1 MNERTKITASHLS
14 RQAIVYLRQ
23 SSAAQVEHN
32 RESTDRQYALASKAR
47 ALGWPAER
55 VIVIDEDLGLSGS
68 GAVARSGF
76 ARLTAEVALAHVGLV
91 LGLEVSRLARNNAE
105 WYRLI
110 DLAGL
115 TDTLI
120 GDADGLYH
128 PALFNDRLLLGLKG
142 TMSEAELHV
151 LRARLN
157 GGIRNKAARGEL
169 RRGLP
174 VGFVWGEAE
183 GEVCFHPDEAVV
195 TAIRTVFA
203 RFSETG
209 SARRVWLWF
218 RSEGL
223 KFPLQMHQG
232 GEIRWVEASYTA
244 IHHVLTNPVYAGA
257 YAYGKTRQE
266 TVLDAGGGRRKR
278 LRHLPRS
285 EWQVLIPEHHPGFID
300 WQSYEANQER
310 IASNTRPGPHK
321 AGGAVREGSALLQGL
336 ARCGHC
342 GRRLHTHYRGR
353 NSSPGYHCPGK
364 VLVEGR
370 GVYCLNIGGIQ
381 IDQAVTR
388 TFIAALEPAGLAA
401 TLAAAERLES
411 DREAA
416 LKQWRLGVERASY
429 EAQRAERRYCA
440 VDSDNR
446 LVARGLEREWEERL
460 RALDAAKAELERRER
475 QQPRV
480 ISQVERD
487 RLLALGPDLAAVW
500 RAATTAP
507 HDRKELLRTLVE
519 EVIVK
524 VERDKAAAH
533 LTLRWKGG
541 ALDEINLP
549 LPRSRP
555 ATTRTDEDTI
565 ALVRRLAVHYPD
577 SVIAGILNRQGR
589 TTAYGHRFIAGRV
602 GNLRRHWDIPCFE
615 PTAGA
620 PEGEL
625 LTIKKAA
632 VALGV
637 APSTI
642 HRLLN
647 DGIIAG
653 EQLTPGA
660 PWRIRL
666 TDDLM
671 ARFNG
676 DAGDAFVAMREAM
689 RALGVSRQT
698 VLQRVKRGELE
709 AVHVM
714 RGKQKGLRIKVVAR
728 QPGLFDPTS

>member
-1 MNERTKITASHLS
+1 MNEHLKITPAHLS

-32 RESTDRQYALASKAR
+32 RESTDRQYALAGKAR
-47 ALGWPAER
+47 DLGWPDER
-55 VIVIDEDLGLSGS
+55 IILIDEDLGLSGS
-68 GAVARSGF
+68 GSVARSGF
-76 ARLTAEVALAHVGLV
+76 ARLTAEVALGHVGLV

-110 DLAGL
+110 DLAGF

-120 GDADGLYH
+120 GDADGIYH
-128 PALFNDRLLLGLKG
+128 PAVFNDRLLLGLKG

-174 VGFVWGEAE
+174 VGFVWGEAD

-195 TAIRTVFA
+195 TAIRGVFA
-203 RFSETG
+203 RFAETG

-223 KFPLQMHQG
+223 KFPLQMHAHS
-232 GEIRWVEASYTA
+232 EIRWVEASYTA
-244 IHHVLTNPVYAGA
+244 IHQVLTNPVYAGA
-257 YAYGKTRQE
+257 YVYGRTRQE
-266 TVLDAGGGRRKR
+266 TILDASGARKKR
-278 LRHLPRS
+278 IRYLPRS
-285 EWQVLIPEHHPGFID
+285 QWQVLIREHHSGFID
-300 WQSYEANQER
+300 WPTYEANQQR
-310 IASNTRPGPHK
+310 LAQNTRPQPHTG
-321 AGGAVREGSALLQGL
+321 GGAVREGGALLQGL
-336 ARCGHC
+336 AKCGHC

-353 NSSPGYHCPGK
+353 NSAPGYHCAGK
-364 VLVEGR
+364 VLVQNR
-370 GVYCLNIGGIQ
+370 GVYCLNVGGVQ
-381 IDQAVTR
+381 IDDAIAQA
-388 TFIAALEPAGLAA
+388 FLAALEPAKLTAA
-401 TLAAAERLES
+401 LAAAERLEV

-416 LKQWRLGVERASY
+416 LKQWRLAVERTSY
-429 EAQRAERRYCA
+429 EAQRAERRYRA
-440 VDSDNR
+440 VDPDNR
-446 LVARGLEREWEERL
+446 LVARGLERQWEECL
-460 RALDAAKAELERRER
+460 KALEAAKVDLARREAER
-475 QQPRV
+475 PNV
-480 ISQVERD
+480 ISQQERD
-487 RLLALGPDLAAVW
+487 RLLALGPDLVSVW
-500 RAATTAP
+500 NASTTTP
-507 HDRKELLRTLVE
+507 RDRKELLRTLIE
-519 EVIVK
+519 EVIIR
-524 VERDKAAAH
+524 VERDAFAAH

-541 ALDEINLP
+541 ALTDIDLA

-555 ATTRTDEDTI
+555 ATIRTDEDTI
-565 ALVRRLAVHYPD
+565 ALLRRLAMHYPD
-577 SVIAGILNRQGR
+577 AVIAGILNRQGR
-589 TTAYGHRFIAGRV
+589 TTAYGHRFDRNRV
-602 GNLRRHWDIPCFE
+602 GNLRHHWNIPSCQE
-615 PTAGA
+615 IPQADGD
-620 PEGEL
+620 L
-625 LTIKKAA
+625 MTIRQAA
-632 VALGV
+632 LALGV

-666 TDDLM
+666 TDQLN

-676 DAGDAFVAMREAM
+676 EAGDGFLPMREAM

-709 AVHVM
+709 AVHVT
-714 RGKQKGLRIKVVAR
+714 RGKQKGLRVKVLA
-728 QPGLFDPTS
+728 QEPSLFEQTA